1 MILVKALV
9 ALFVILSAAWLLR
22 SALEWAFYKDRAGRS
37 LTAASG
43 LLFVFWGSVL
53 AILASR

>member
-1 MILVKALV
+1 MMLLKALV
-9 ALFVILSAAWLLR
+9 LLFVILSAVWLLR

-43 LLFVFWGSVL
+43 LLFVFWGSIL
-53 AILASR
+53 AFLASR

>member
-1 MILVKALV
+1 MILIKALV
-9 ALFVILSAAWLLR
+9 LLYAALSAAWLLR

-53 AILASR
+53 AILVSR